1 MKWADI
7 RDKLFTKEEKDRTD
21 ALVRLAHDGV
31 ITPAEIDVIIDLSV
45 KYPVIDKLLDEIAK
59 QK

>member
-1 MKWADI
+1 MKWANL
-7 RDKLFTKEEKDRTD
+7 RDKLFTKEEQDRTD
-21 ALVRLAHDGV
+21 VLVRLAHDGA
-31 ITPAEIDVIIDLSV
+31 ITPVEIDVIIDLSV